1 MPRRA
6 VIDIGTNSVRL
17 LVADVHGP
25 PRSSPHLRPVLRHLQ
40 ITRLGERLTPGGRI
54 QPGAAA
60 RTAEAVKRCVE
71 LASDAGVADPVLV
84 GTHALRIAQNPD
96 ELVAR
101 VDYPVRILTGA
112 EEARLGYRGVVA
124 GLGSS
129 RIRSR
134 LLVIDIGGGSVEL
147 TWGHRARIEASQS
160 IPAGAVVLTERF
172 LAHDPPLATEIAAL
186 RDHLTRTLDP
196 GLATAFRRPLGIA
209 GVGGTITTM
218 AAIEQQLSPY
228 DPERVH
234 GYRLSRRSVDRLTSE
249 LAALPVAKRRRL
261 PGLQPERADII
272 VAGALV
278 LQHLLARTGVRS
290 IIVSEADLLWALA
303 LDQDTAH

>member
-1 MPRRA
+1 M
-6 VIDIGTNSVRL
+6 IDIGTNSVRL
-17 LVADVHGP
+17 LVADIHGSL
-25 PRSSPHLRPVLRHLQ
+25 RSSPHLQPVLRHLQ

-54 QPGAAA
+54 QPGAVA
-60 RTAEAVKRCVE
+60 RTAEAVKRCVD
-71 LASDAGVADPVLV
+71 LARDAGVTDPVLV

-96 ELVAR
+96 ELMGR
-101 VDYPVRILTGA
+101 LDHPVRILTGD
-112 EEARLGYRGVVA
+112 EEACLGYRGVVA

-147 TWGHRARIEASQS
+147 TWGHRARIEARQS
-160 IPAGAVVLTERF
+160 VPAGAVVLTERF

-196 GLATAFRRPLGIA
+196 GLSTAFRKPFGIA

-218 AAIEQQLSPY
+218 AAIEQRLSPY

-234 GYRLSRRSVDRLTSE
+234 GYRLARRSVDRLTSE
-249 LAALPVAKRRRL
+249 LAAIPMAKRRRL

-278 LQHLLARTGVRS
+278 LQHLLARTGGRFML
-290 IIVSEADLLWALA
+290 VSEADLLWALA
-303 LDQDTAH
+303 LDQNTAH

>member
-1 MPRRA
+1 

-17 LVADVHGP
+17 LVADVHGSL
-25 PRSSPHLRPVLRHLQ
+25 RLSPHLRPVLRHLE

-71 LASDAGVADPVLV
+71 LASDAGAAVPVLV
-84 GTHALRIAQNPD
+84 GTHALRIAQNAD

-101 VDYPVRILTGA
+101 FDYPVRILTGA
-112 EEARLGYRGVVA
+112 EEARLGFRGVVA

-147 TWGHRARIEASQS
+147 TWGHRVRIEASQS

-186 RDHLTRTLDP
+186 RDHLTRTLDR
-196 GLATAFRRPLGIA
+196 GLSTAFRKPFGVA
-209 GVGGTITTM
+209 GVGGTITTL
-218 AAIEQQLSPY
+218 AAMEQRLSPY

-234 GYRLSRRSVDRLTSE
+234 GSRLSRRSVDRLTSE

-278 LQHLLARTGVRS
+278 LQHLLARTGIRS
-290 IIVSEADLLWALA
+290 LIVSEADLLWALA
-303 LDQDTAH
+303 LDQDTVH

>member
-1 MPRRA
+1 M
-6 VIDIGTNSVRL
+6 IDIGTNSVRL
-17 LVADVHGP
+17 LVADVHGSL
-25 PRSSPHLRPVLRHLQ
+25 RSSPRLRPVLRHLE

-54 QPGAAA
+54 QPGAAV
-60 RTAEAVKRCVE
+60 RTAEAVKRCLE

-84 GTHALRIAQNPD
+84 GTYALRIAQNPD

-101 VDYPVRILTGA
+101 LDYPVRILTGA

-147 TWGHRARIEASQS
+147 TWGHRALIEASQS
-160 IPAGAVVLTERF
+160 MPAGVVVLTERF
-172 LAHDPPLATEIAAL
+172 LAHDPPLPTEIAAL

-196 GLATAFRRPLGIA
+196 GLSMAFRKPPGIA

-218 AAIEQQLSPY
+218 AAIEQRLSPY

-234 GYRLSRRSVDRLTSE
+234 GYRLSRSSVDRLTSE
-249 LAALPVAKRRRL
+249 LVALPLAKRRRL

-290 IIVSEADLLWALA
+290 MIVSETDLLWALA
-303 LDQDTAH
+303 LDQNTAH

>member
-1 MPRRA
+1 MALRA

-17 LVADVHGP
+17 LVADVHGSL
-25 PRSSPHLRPVLRHLQ
+25 RSVPHLQPVLRHLQ

-54 QPGAAA
+54 LPGAAA
-60 RTAEAVKRCVE
+60 RTAEAVKRCVA
-71 LASDAGVADPVLV
+71 LARDAGVADPVLV

-96 ELVAR
+96 ELMAR
-101 VDYPVRILTGA
+101 LDYPVRTLTGD

-134 LLVIDIGGGSVEL
+134 LLVVDIGGGSVEL
-147 TWGHRARIEASQS
+147 TRGHRARIEASRS
-160 IPAGAVVLTERF
+160 VPVGAVVLTERF
-172 LAHDPPLATEIAAL
+172 LAHDPPLATEVAAL
-186 RDHLTRTLDP
+186 RGHLTRTLDP
-196 GLATAFRRPLGIA
+196 GLSAVVRKPLGIA

-218 AAIEQQLSPY
+218 AAMEQRLSQY

-234 GYRLSRRSVDRLTSE
+234 GYRLSWRSVDRLAGE
-249 LAALPVAKRRRL
+249 LAAIPVAERRCL

-278 LQHLLARTGVRS
+278 LQHLLARAGVRS

-303 LDQDTAH
+303 LDQNTVH